1 METIP
6 SILASV
12 LSMGP
17 VLAMIGSSVL
27 GVFIGALPGLNPV
40 MAIALLLPL
49 TYSMDPLVALGMVA
63 GIYNGSM
70 YGGAIP
76 AILLRIPGTPA
87 AIATTFD
94 GYPMAQKGEA
104 ARALKIA
111 CWSSALG
118 GTASAI
124 ALITVGPLL
133 ARATLAF
140 GPAEYFWIAV
150 FGMASVGVLVG
161 NDAVKGLMAAVF
173 GLLLGTIGLDQLSGI
188 PRYTFDQT
196 WLLSGLDLIVVLVGL
211 YALPPVLSLAE
222 KADLRGLSANDLK
235 LESVKVPWSEVKS
248 LIPTWIRSSLIGIGV
263 GILPG
268 AGGNVAAFLSYN
280 ATKNASDDPDSFGEG
295 NPKGVAA
302 AECGNNAD
310 NAASMIPA
318 LALGIPGNVV
328 AALVLG
334 ALLIHGLQPGPQLF
348 HQNPQLV
355 GGFMVE
361 MLLTSLIILLVG
373 GAAATRVFAQVQRLP
388 GVLLVPTVLVLMA
401 VGVYVINGRVVDLW
415 IMFAAG
421 AVGYFLEK
429 MAVPLAPIVLG
440 LILGPMAEQNIRRAL
455 LISRGDFTDLITSP
469 ISATI
474 AVATVGLIV
483 WPIASALFRR
493 RKATRL
499 KLDDKQADQ
508 DL

>member
-1 METIP
+1 MDIVTQ
-6 SILASV
+6 V
-12 LSMGP
+12 LSGVFALGP
-17 VLAMIGSSVL
+17 VAAMLGASIL

-49 TYSMDPLVALGMVA
+49 TYSMEPLVALGMVA

-94 GYPMAQKGEA
+94 GYPMAQRGEA

-124 ALITVGPLL
+124 ALMTIGPIL

-140 GPAEYFWIAV
+140 GPAEYFWIAM
-150 FGMASVGVLVG
+150 FGMASIGVLVG
-161 NDAVKGLMAAVF
+161 SDAAKGLMAATL
-173 GLLLGTIGLDQLSGI
+173 GLLLGTVGLDQLSGAA
-188 PRYTFDQT
+188 RFTFDQV
-196 WLLSGLDLIVVLVGL
+196 WLLSGLDLIVILVGL
-211 YALPPVLSLAE
+211 YALPPVIALAE
-222 KADLRGLSANDLK
+222 SADLKGLSAAQLK
-235 LESVKVPWSEVKS
+235 LEPAKVPWSEIRGFV
-248 LIPTWIRSSLIGIGV
+248 PTWIRSSLIGIGV

-268 AGGNVAAFLSYN
+268 AGGNIAAFLSYN
-280 ATKNASDDPDSFGEG
+280 AAKSASDDPDSFGKG
-295 NPKGVAA
+295 NPAGVAA

-318 LALGIPGNVV
+318 LTLGIPGNVV

-348 HQNPQLV
+348 HQNPSLV
-355 GGFMVE
+355 GGFMVQ
-361 MLLTSLIILLVG
+361 MLLTSLLILAVG
-373 GAAATRVFAQVQRLP
+373 GAAATKVFAQVQRLP
-388 GVLLVPTVLVLMA
+388 GVLLVPTILVLMA
-401 VGVYVINGRVVDLW
+401 VGVYVINGRIVDLW

-421 AVGYFLEK
+421 LAGYVFEK
-429 MAVPLAPIVLG
+429 VNVPLAPIVLG
-440 LILGPMAEQNIRRAL
+440 LILGPMAEQNVRRAL
-455 LISRGDFTDLITSP
+455 LISRGDVTELVTRP
-469 ISATI
+469 ISAVI
-474 AVATVGLIV
+474 ALATLGLILL
-483 WPIASALFRR
+483 PILSAISRR
-493 RKATRL
+493 RRRA
-499 KLDDKQADQ
+499 
-508 DL
+508 

>member
-1 METIP
+1 MGFLVDGL
-6 SILASV
+6 LAT
-12 LSMGP
+12 LAPGP
-17 VLAMIGSSVL
+17 LAAMLGASLL

-76 AILLRIPGTPA
+76 AVLLRIPGTPA

-94 GYPMAQKGEA
+94 GFPMAERGEA

-118 GTASAI
+118 GMASAI
-124 ALITVGPLL
+124 ALMTIGPLL

-140 GPAEYFWIAV
+140 GPAEYFWIAM
-150 FGMASVGVLVG
+150 FGMASVGVMVG
-161 NDAVKGLMAAVF
+161 DDAMKGLLASAL
-173 GLLLGTIGLDQLSGI
+173 GLLLGTIGVDALSGTA
-188 PRYTFDQT
+188 RFTFGQP

-211 YALPPVLSLAE
+211 YALPPVLALAE
-222 KADLRGLSANDLK
+222 KADLDGLSAAALR
-235 LESVKVPWSEVKS
+235 LSRVRFTWSDVRG
-248 LIPTWIRSSLIGIGV
+248 LVPTWVRSSLIGIGV

-268 AGGNVAAFLSYN
+268 AGGNIAAFLSYN
-280 ATKNASDDPDSFGEG
+280 AAKKASPEPETFGRG
-295 NPKGVAA
+295 NPAGVAA

-318 LALGIPGNVV
+318 LTLGIPGNVV

-348 HQNPQLV
+348 HQNPVLI
-355 GGFMVE
+355 GGFMVQ
-361 MLLTSLIILLVG
+361 MFLTSLLILAVG

-388 GVLLVPTVLVLMA
+388 GVLLVPTILVLMA

-421 AVGYFLEK
+421 IAGYVLEK
-429 MAVPLAPIVLG
+429 LAVPLAPIVLG
-440 LILGPMAEQNIRRAL
+440 LILGPMAEQSVRRAL
-455 LISRGDFTDLITSP
+455 LISRGDASELVTRP
-469 ISATI
+469 ISAAI
-474 AVATVGLIV
+474 ALALLAVVLWPLVRSGLGR
-483 WPIASALFRR
+483 WRAA
-493 RKATRL
+493 RL
-499 KLDDKQADQ
+499 
-508 DL
+508 